1 MNVLRTDWTFKRRKC
16 YLRDEQSGELS
27 WCGVIMATLNAC
39 KRNNKIPKTPES
51 RPSAP
56 WFLRLLQ
63 SKIPLHRGPH
73 STRMTGP
80 NLRRLEFYSVGVYVV
95 KKWKFVASDTRWFWG
110 RLKGSKIRQW
120 RSFSDFQGLFG
131 RKKWT
136 FNLDLAKAAKI
147 ECHPAKIERAQ
158 MVPRT
163 PSRKG
168 PTGLKLVSMSLLGG
182 HFGWVFRVPNGR
194 QSRNYWWSL
203 SHWTEMGRA
212 AMWFLGHQW
221 RSETTLH

>member
-80 NLRRLEFYSVGVYVV
+80 NLRRLEFYSVGVYIV
-95 KKWKFVASDTRWFWG
+95 KKWKFVGFLVTAKKARSTIKTDFSIPYRRHCKRIEG
-110 RLKGSKIRQW
+110 ILRKIQNI
-120 RSFSDFQGLFG
+120 F
-131 RKKWT
+131 
-136 FNLDLAKAAKI
+136 AKMI
-147 ECHPAKIERAQ
+147 G
-158 MVPRT
+158 VST
-163 PSRKG
+163 PS
-168 PTGLKLVSMSLLGG
+168 LD
-182 HFGWVFRVPNGR
+182 
-194 QSRNYWWSL
+194 SR
-203 SHWTEMGRA
+203 RA
-212 AMWFLGHQW
+212 AFGAWNWAQPHF
-221 RSETTLH
+221 

>member
-1 MNVLRTDWTFKRRKC
+1 MENFGDKICLHGSHEWTKSNTSFSLMQAECSMNL
-16 YLRDEQSGELS
+16 DE
-27 WCGVIMATLNAC
+27 V
-39 KRNNKIPKTPES
+39 KIPPLWICW
-51 RPSAP
+51 
-56 WFLRLLQ
+56 WFLTCLTQFWHYGFIFDIVVSLL
-63 SKIPLHRGPH
+63 
-73 STRMTGP
+73 TGGIAAP
-80 NLRRLEFYSVGVYVV
+80 
-95 KKWKFVASDTRWFWG
+95 
-110 RLKGSKIRQW
+110 KIRQW
-120 RSFSDFQGLFG
+120 RSNFDFQGLFG

-194 QSRNYWWSL
+194 QSRNNWWSL